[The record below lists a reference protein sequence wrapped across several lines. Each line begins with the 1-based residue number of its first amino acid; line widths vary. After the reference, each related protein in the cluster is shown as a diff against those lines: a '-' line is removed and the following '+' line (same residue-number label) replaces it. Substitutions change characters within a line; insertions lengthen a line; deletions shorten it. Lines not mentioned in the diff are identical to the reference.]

1 LPHGYCTECRAQVTV
16 RDGQC
21 LLDHPIDPAT
31 IEETPGRRLRASAR
45 RRRGTH
51 VPPVLPSVVRREL
64 PSVDL
69 EPAPAG
75 GVALLEREEPAV
87 TRHPLAPPP
96 PTRLSEPADTG
107 NLSLT
112 GLLVE
117 ELWNLSPDE
126 DILGWAPEELD
137 STLVNSGLRVRKILL
152 LSTVALIVVLA
163 GWRVLTWDGTR
174 LAESMD
180 AVTENSSRLVDDVE
194 GLRGPVA
201 DLADGAVADP
211 LAASAALARLDESA
225 RTMFAAVGDLPAD
238 EEIAPIRE
246 QAVTQ
251 ASGALELGSI
261 LSEAVAYSAAV
272 QLITRPVDLPTET
285 DIDGLPSVT
294 GAVTGWVGNFI
305 SGVSTLPGN
314 DFTDTHRSALSALAD
329 SLSDWQAAYLDSLRG
344 RDPERASARIDELE
358 TQIRFVRE
366 SWSTAAASISEWAD
380 QRIET
385 LAVPLVVNR

>member
-1 LPHGYCTECRAQVTV
+1 VGRSGGLTTELRLATRILYRVSGTGHG
-16 RDGQC
+16 
-21 LLDHPIDPAT
+21 P
-31 IEETPGRRLRASAR
+31 RR
-45 RRRGTH
+45 T
-51 VPPVLPSVVRREL
+51 
-64 PSVDL
+64 
-69 EPAPAG
+69 
-75 GVALLEREEPAV
+75 
-87 TRHPLAPPP
+87 
-96 PTRLSEPADTG
+96 
-107 NLSLT
+107 
-112 GLLVE
+112 
-117 ELWNLSPDE
+117 
-126 DILGWAPEELD
+126 
-137 STLVNSGLRVRKILL
+137 
-152 LSTVALIVVLA
+152 VLA
-163 GWRVLTWDGTR
+163 RSPNRPRDHRRNTR
-174 LAESMD
+174 A
-180 AVTENSSRLVDDVE
+180 TPPRQ
-194 GLRGPVA
+194 RGPVA

-211 LAASAALARLDESA
+211 LAASTALARLDESA